1 MSAVS
6 AAVSSL
12 TGDSRVATAMLLGAL
27 LEGGSLD
34 GPWPPGD
41 QGTSFG
47 PWQIHLPAHPGV
59 TQADAE
65 NPLTAALFM
74 LPSYTQAVQRIP
86 DANWQSDPMGSAA
99 EAVYLAERPAAMYPP
114 ARVAAA
120 WAALK
125 GGGSLPVGGGGAPGG
140 TGVVPAGYQFS
151 PLDAPQPGDT
161 YVGPVDVS
169 GVARDAVKGF
179 VAQLLG
185 PLTPANLGRF
195 GVAVIGVVAVGVGA
209 YVIFS

>member
-6 AAVSSL
+6 AAVSAL

-27 LEGGSLD
+27 LEGGSLN

-65 NPLTAALFM
+65 NPLTAALLM
-74 LPSYTQAVQRIP
+74 LPEYTSAVQSIP
-86 DANWQSDPMGSAA
+86 AANWQSDPMGSAA

-125 GGGSLPVGGGGAPGG
+125 GGGSLPADGGGAPGG
-140 TGVVPAGYQFS
+140 TGV
-151 PLDAPQPGDT
+151 APVGFPTPGDVAGQ
-161 YVGPVDVS
+161 VGQ
-169 GVARDAVKGF
+169 GVL
-179 VAQLLG
+179 AQLLG
-185 PLTPANLGRF
+185 PLTPANLARF
-195 GVAVIGVVAVGVGA
+195 GVAVIAVVAIGVGA
-209 YVIFS
+209 YVVFS

>member
-6 AAVSSL
+6 AAVASL

-59 TQADAE
+59 TRADAE
-65 NPLTAALFM
+65 NPLTAAMFM
-74 LPSYTQAVQRIP
+74 LPEYTSAVQRIP
-86 DANWQSDPMGSAA
+86 AANWQSDPMGSAA
-99 EAVYLAERPAAMYPP
+99 EAVFLAERPAAMYPP

-125 GGGSLPVGGGGAPGG
+125 GGGSLPAGGGGAPGG
-140 TGVVPAGYQFS
+140 TGVAPVGFPA
-151 PLDAPQPGDT
+151 PGDVAGQ
-161 YVGPVDVS
+161 VGQ
-169 GVARDAVKGF
+169 GVL
-179 VAQLLG
+179 AQLLG

-195 GVAVIGVVAVGVGA
+195 GVAVIGVVAIGVGA
-209 YVIFS
+209 YVVFS